1 MDGIG
6 RRCGIL
12 VHRYTSPTFHAC
24 AVSDRRIS
32 VLQAD
37 SPPDFLRVLL
47 TPPAAIISDID
58 SRRTTAHTTMSE
70 WLGRIYSGRHHVRR
84 TDTPADNHPASNRCN
99 VEAADKLLDV
109 SEMM

>member
-1 MDGIG
+1 
-6 RRCGIL
+6 
-12 VHRYTSPTFHAC
+12 
-24 AVSDRRIS
+24 
-32 VLQAD
+32 
-37 SPPDFLRVLL
+37 
-47 TPPAAIISDID
+47 
-58 SRRTTAHTTMSE
+58 MSE